1 MSDARLRKS
10 MDTLLRGLARQSGP
24 PCWIVGGLLRD
35 ALLNRP
41 LADADFAVA
50 GDALALAA
58 PFAKAAGGTLF
69 TLDKQR
75 GTHRVVVGP
84 VVFDFSRLQGAN
96 LSADLSQR
104 DLTINAMALPL
115 AEWGKPHWQKKLV
128 DEHHG
133 RRDLQARRLQFVS
146 PRVVVDDP
154 LRLLRLFRFGAEL
167 GYRATPAALAVVR
180 RHRRLLN
187 RAAPERVREEL
198 LKIFASPRAA
208 ESLTALET
216 AGLLEVLF
224 PEVGPMRRTG
234 RDYYGAGGVLAHSI
248 AAVASLEKLLTELP
262 RQFPSFHRP
271 LRAHLEEKF
280 AGHPR
285 YAHLKWVELFHDV
298 GKPATAK
305 KEGGEWHFYG
315 HDAVGA
321 RLVAG
326 MARRMR
332 LSSDE
337 GKSLSRQVG
346 AHMRPGNLG
355 HQPVL
360 TDRAVY
366 RFYRDLEDSAVGLL
380 VVSLA
385 DHFTYLTAKER
396 LSRKDPVY
404 KTIHKMLSGYF
415 KKREKV
421 EPPRLLDGHTL
432 MRSLRLKPGPEVGR
446 LLGLI
451 REGQAAGEIKT
462 VEDALR
468 LARAESGGKKD
479 DR

>member
-1 MSDARLRKS
+1 MSDKT
-10 MDTLLRGLARQSGP
+10 MDALLRRLARQPGP
-24 PCWIVGGLLRD
+24 ACWIVGGLLRD
-35 ALLNRP
+35 ALLDRP

-50 GDALALAA
+50 GDARTLAA
-58 PFAKAAGGTLF
+58 PFAKAVGGTLF
-69 TLDKQR
+69 ALDEER
-75 GTHRVVVGP
+75 GTHRVVAGP
-84 VVFDFSRLQGAN
+84 LVFDFSRLQGAD

-104 DLTINAMALPL
+104 DLTINALALPL
-115 AEWGKPHWQKKLV
+115 AEWGKPHWKETLI
-128 DEHHG
+128 DEHNG
-133 RRDLQARRLQFVS
+133 RRDLRARRLQFVS
-146 PRVVVDDP
+146 PRVVAADP

-167 GYRATPAALAVVR
+167 GYTAAPAALAVVR
-180 RHRRLLN
+180 RHRRLIA

-208 ESLTALET
+208 ESLTALEA

-224 PEVGPMRRTG
+224 PEVAPMRRTG

-305 KEGGEWHFYG
+305 KEKGEWHFYG

-366 RFYRDLEDSAVGLL
+366 RFYRDLGDSAVGLL
-380 VVSLA
+380 IVSLA
-385 DHFTYLTAKER
+385 DHFTYLSSRAR
-396 LSRKDPVY
+396 LSRKDAVY

-415 KKREKV
+415 KRRENV
-421 EPPRLLDGHTL
+421 EPPRLLDGHAL
-432 MRSLRLKPGPEVGR
+432 MRALRLKPGPEVGR

-462 VEDALR
+462 VADALR
-468 LARAESGGKKD
+468 LARTESGGKKD